1 MTIAQLNNG
10 LSAESKRIVGYI
22 CELAGSQGMYG
33 RLKESLC
40 NAGAERSEAWL
51 KQFHGCRDAVD
62 FVMAYECGV

>member
-1 MTIAQLNNG
+1 MTIAQLKNG
-10 LSAESKRIVGYI
+10 LSAESKRILEYI

-40 NAGAERSEAWL
+40 NAGAERSEEWL

-62 FVMAYECGV
+62 FVMAFEC